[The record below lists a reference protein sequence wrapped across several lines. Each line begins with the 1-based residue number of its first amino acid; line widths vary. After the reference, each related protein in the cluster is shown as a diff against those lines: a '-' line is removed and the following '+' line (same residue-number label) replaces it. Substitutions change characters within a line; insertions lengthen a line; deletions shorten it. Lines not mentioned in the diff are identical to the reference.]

1 VRTIL
6 SAAPLSSLVTIS
18 GSQFRKN
25 LQDSHIMRVMR
36 CPRYQTTMKH
46 VIAIFVLSGFG
57 AISAIAAC
65 SSMDNDSHFRKI
77 YEDHTVRVFTLELGR
92 LESTTAH
99 CHEHPY
105 FYVVTSESQTT
116 DTPQG
121 HAGWS
126 HNWNSGEARFVATP
140 KQHIVRNET
149 AALHREVVVE
159 ILSKVEFNPLTQN
172 YETDDFSGDLGS
184 AKATWTAS
192 IEHGPMSAVKTQIGP
207 ADKLDV
213 SGRTRLLIALTDLS
227 LSGLGKNLQLSR
239 QDVEVLSADSDF
251 TLTNT
256 ARFPAKFITIAF

>member
-1 VRTIL
+1 MKY
-6 SAAPLSSLVTIS
+6 LV
-18 GSQFRKN
+18 
-25 LQDSHIMRVMR
+25 
-36 CPRYQTTMKH
+36 
-46 VIAIFVLSGFG
+46 AIFLFFGFG
-57 AISAIAAC
+57 AVSALAAC
-65 SSMDNDSHFRKI
+65 STMGQDSHFRKI
-77 YEDHTVRVFTLELGR
+77 YEDQSVRVFTLELGR

-121 HAGWS
+121 RGGWS
-126 HNWNSGEARFVATP
+126 HNWNSGEARFVAEP

-149 AALHREVVVE
+149 ATTHREVVVE
-159 ILSKVEFNPLTQN
+159 ILTKVEFNPLTQN
-172 YETDDFSGDLGS
+172 YETDDFTGDLGS
-184 AKATWTAS
+184 AKPTWTTS

-239 QDVEVLSADSDF
+239 QDVEVLSPDSDF